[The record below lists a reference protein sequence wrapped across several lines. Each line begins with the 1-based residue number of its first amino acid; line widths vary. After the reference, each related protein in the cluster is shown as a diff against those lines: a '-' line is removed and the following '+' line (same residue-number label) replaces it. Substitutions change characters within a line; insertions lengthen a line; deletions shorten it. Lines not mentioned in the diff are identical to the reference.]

1 MAISD
6 KDLFK
11 RIRRIQIE
19 TTHLAD
25 DILAG
30 AYKSAFKGK
39 GLEFEELRE
48 YQEGDD
54 IRLIDWNKT
63 QNMGHPFVK
72 VFREERDI
80 TVMLIV
86 DISSS
91 SRFGSVTDSKSAI
104 IAEIGAIIAFS
115 AIKNNDK
122 VGLVLFSDEVELY
135 VPPRKGTRHVLRIIR
150 ELLAFQPKHQGTN
163 LNKALN
169 FVGNVLSRSAVCFVI
184 SDFIAPDYTKEMKL
198 MAKKNDLITISV
210 TDPHEINF
218 PDVGLVELR
227 DLETG
232 LNALIDSSEFQFRES
247 LKKKAEDRL
256 EAHRKLMAKINAGYI
271 AIRTDEPYL
280 MPIRKFFKM
289 RGRKRR

>member
-1 MAISD
+1 MTSID
-6 KDLFK
+6 NDLFK
-11 RIRRIQIE
+11 KIRRIQIE

-30 AYKSAFKGK
+30 AYKSAFKGQ
-39 GLEFEELRE
+39 GIEFEEDRE
-48 YQEGDD
+48 YQQGDD
-54 IRLIDWNKT
+54 IRLIDWNVT
-63 QNMGHPFVK
+63 LRMGHPYVK

-86 DISSS
+86 DVSSS
-91 SRFGSVTDSKSAI
+91 SRFGSVSESKNEI

-122 VGLVLFSDEVELY
+122 VGLILFSEDIELY

-150 ELLAFQPKHQGTN
+150 ELLAFQPKKVGTD

-169 FVGNVLSRSAVCFVI
+169 FLGSVMSRSSVCFVI
-184 SDFIAPDYTKEMKL
+184 SDFIADDYAREMTL

-210 TDPHEINF
+210 TDPHEVRF
-218 PDVGLVELR
+218 PNVGLVELR

-232 LNALIDSSEFQFRES
+232 LTQLIDSSQSSFQENYQ
-247 LKKKAEDRL
+247 KQAEERL
-256 EAHRKLMAKINAGYI
+256 AAHRKLMNKIGAGYI

-280 MPIRKFFKM
+280 SPIRHFFKM